1 MIKNY
6 SDLKVGDLVVL
17 TDSSKRGAPKE
28 YPITKVGRKFLYI
41 GEGYREKKFTRETG
55 YGDFGYSI
63 FPGTLEDYEDYQKAE
78 VMKRELISRLDRTIM
93 TTSQVEKI
101 LEILTEV

>member
-1 MIKNY
+1 MIQKY

-17 TDSSKRGAPKE
+17 KEISKREAPKE

-41 GEGYREKKFTRETG
+41 GEGYNEKKFTRETG

-63 FPGTLEDYEDYQKAE
+63 FPGTLEDYKDYQRAE
-78 VMKRELISRLDRTIM
+78 GLKRNLISRLGHTIM
-93 TTSQVEKI
+93 TTSQVEKM
-101 LEILTEV
+101 LEILNQ